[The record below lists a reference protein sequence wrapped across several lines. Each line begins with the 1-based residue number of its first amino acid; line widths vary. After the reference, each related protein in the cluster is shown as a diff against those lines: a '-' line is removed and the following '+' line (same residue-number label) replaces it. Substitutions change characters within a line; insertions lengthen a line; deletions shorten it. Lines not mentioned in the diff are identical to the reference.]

1 VRFDAVEQELVLNNA
16 SSESPASSVI
26 IPPTASALTL
36 DERAMTLA
44 TAVSIDFD
52 YFSRHS
58 GGGGMGLPFFIWG
71 GGGGDDYTTLS
82 ASSVA
87 GQLAASSSSHSGWP
101 QSVLRMGN
109 RSWLQTGEPWSRLQS
124 LNVKRGMSTQA
135 GGMDGNAREDGV

>member
-1 VRFDAVEQELVLNNA
+1 
-16 SSESPASSVI
+16 
-26 IPPTASALTL
+26 
-36 DERAMTLA
+36 
-44 TAVSIDFD
+44 
-52 YFSRHS
+52 
-58 GGGGMGLPFFIWG
+58 MGLPFFIWG